1 MEPGIS
7 MDHRAI
13 LEPNASGLKMKK
25 LYIVIVMIFAALA
38 ALSPVLG
45 TKVVSLFN
53 VKFTAG
59 IFTMLLAYSLLDVV
73 NELWG
78 KADAQFLAFAIV
90 IIRLVIF
97 LALIPLLV
105 KFPAYLEPAGYQGLL
120 SLSLRTFLASEIGTL
135 VQNVVIDIPIFH
147 ALKRIKLGF
156 LFRANVSN
164 ILSWSFGTVC
174 FVLVSFWGASK
185 PLLPI
190 IIGQTLIKFPLS
202 FIYSW
207 VGYVIVRKARG
218 TRILAGPSSD
228 GAVTSA
234 ISADV

>member
-1 MEPGIS
+1 MNRGT
-7 MDHRAI
+7 I
-13 LEPNASGLKMKK
+13 LEQNASGSGMKR
-25 LYIVIVMIFAALA
+25 LYIVIVMIFSALA
-38 ALSPVLG
+38 VLSPILG

-53 VKFTAG
+53 IKFTAG

-78 KADAQFLAFAIV
+78 KADAQFLAVGIV
-90 IIRLVIF
+90 IIRLVLF
-97 LALIPLLV
+97 LALIPLVV

-120 SLSLRTFLASEIGTL
+120 SLSLRTFLASEIATL

-207 VGYVIVRKARG
+207 LGFLIVRKARG
-218 TRILAGPSSD
+218 ARVLAEPSSD
-228 GAVTSA
+228 GAVTPA

>member
-1 MEPGIS
+1 M
-7 MDHRAI
+7 
-13 LEPNASGLKMKK
+13 LKQSVYGFRMKR
-25 LYIVIVMIFAALA
+25 LYIVIVMIFAALTA
-38 ALSPVLG
+38 ISPVLG
-45 TKVVSLFN
+45 TKVVNVFN
-53 VKFTAG
+53 IKFTAG

-78 KADAQFLAFAIV
+78 KADARFLALAIV
-90 IIRLVIF
+90 IVRLVLF
-97 LALIPLLV
+97 LALIPLVV
-105 KFPAYLEPAGYQGLL
+105 KLPAYLEPAGYQGLL

-135 VQNVVIDIPIFH
+135 VQNVVIDVPIFH

-174 FVLVSFWGASK
+174 FVLVSYWGASK
-185 PLLPI
+185 SLLPI

-202 FIYSW
+202 LIYSG

-218 TRILAGPSSD
+218 ARILTEASSD
-228 GAVTSA
+228 VTVTPA
-234 ISADV
+234 ISTDV